1 MRLKYLIAILIICC
15 SLLSKA
21 QLYDAQWVLGCNPT
35 TIMDFR
41 NDTLKLDTLPGATPS
56 FLTVANICDEAGN
69 LLYYT
74 NGIYIEDKNGD
85 TLQNGTGINPCPY
98 TDSWSNFGLNI
109 PQAALFIPKP
119 GNCRYY
125 YLFHFS
131 NDTLGMSRPGNLY
144 YSLIDKDANGGLGS
158 VVSKNNP
165 VLKNVI
171 LRGGGMT
178 ACKHA
183 NGRDYWLIMGASDTN
198 MFYKFLITPDSIL
211 GPYTQN
217 IGNSFLLPYDVAYN
231 KFSQDGSKFVATTY
245 NALVLVLDF
254 DRCNGLFSNPQ
265 TIYNETSTNPAQQS
279 FTGAAGAEFSA
290 NGNFLYLTN
299 SVNLNQFD
307 LTASNI
313 QDSVELYRADTS
325 DNAQMRFLQLAP
337 NGKIYCSTWNGG
349 YFYLHEINYPD
360 QLGTACGFVRAGQPT
375 LSLSSFNLPNL
386 INYRLGPL
394 IGSGCD
400 TITTGLTAQTAND
413 PLRVQPNPANKYA
426 YVEMGMQGN
435 YIFHLLDATG
445 KLISQKQTPQID
457 IFDTEQLPN
466 GIYFISVK
474 DSHSNTELANR
485 RVVVAH

>member
-1 MRLKYLIAILIICC
+1 M
-15 SLLSKA
+15 
-21 QLYDAQWVLGCNPT
+21 YDAQWLLGCNPT

-74 NGIYIEDKNGD
+74 NGIYITDKNGD
-85 TLQNGTGINPCPY
+85 TLQNGAGINPCPY
-98 TDSWSNFGLNI
+98 TDAWTGNGLNI

-119 GNCRYY
+119 GDSHHY

-131 NDTLGMSRPGNLY
+131 NDTLGETRPGTMY

-158 VVSKNNP
+158 VVSRNNP
-165 VLKNVI
+165 ILQNVI
-171 LRGGGMT
+171 LREGGMT

-217 IGNSFLLPYDVAYN
+217 IGNSFLLPYDLAYN

-245 NALVLVLDF
+245 EALVLLMDF
-254 DRCNGLFSNPQ
+254 DRCSGLFSNPQ
-265 TIYNETSTNPAQQS
+265 TIYNEASTNPAQLS
-279 FTGAAGAEFSA
+279 LSGAGGVDFSPNNRFLYVSA
-290 NGNFLYLTN
+290 NI
-299 SVNLNQFD
+299 NLNQYD
-307 LTASNI
+307 LHASNI

-325 DNAQMRFLQLAP
+325 DYSQIGFVQLAP
-337 NGKIYCSTWNGG
+337 NGKLYGCTWNGG
-349 YFYLHEINYPD
+349 YYFLHKINYPD
-360 QLGTACGFVRAGQPT
+360 QLGTACEFVRGGQPV
-375 LSLSSFNLPNL
+375 LSLDALNLPNL

-435 YIFHLLDATG
+435 YTFQLLDATG

-474 DSHSNTELANR
+474 DRSSNTEIAGR